1 MVSPTDT
8 RVSAAYW
15 ERSAVLGESLLK
27 ILSEGNYVIPL
38 LYAVRDRIS
47 EVGSLTILSCK

>member
-8 RVSAAYW
+8 GVSAVNW

-27 ILSEGNYVIPL
+27 ILSEGNYVIAL
-38 LYAVRDRIS
+38 LYAV
-47 EVGSLTILSCK
+47 